1 MNIKIVKL
9 VNGEDVVAY
18 LPQGADQLPE
28 ESKLIRLKKPL
39 LIKYVPQM
47 TMTGFKDY
55 VGLIRWCSYTN
66 DVIVTIPKDKIMSI
80 TNANPSMASSYDKM
94 AVNYLKIPVELRFF
108 SKPLKS
114 GKLFKVALGIR
125 ASVKLTAVNKET
137 NKENGYFKK

>member
-1 MNIKIVKL
+1 MEQPTHNIKIVKL

-55 VGLIRWCSYTN
+55 VALIRWCSYTT
-66 DVIVTIPKDKIMSI
+66 DIIITIPKDKIMTI
-80 TNANPSMASSYDKM
+80 TNASIEMANSYTNL
-94 AVNYLKIPVELRFF
+94 ASNYSQKPV
-108 SKPLKS
+108 PLKQNNYQREALS
-114 GKLFKVALGIR
+114 DEENEKLNEIFDELDDDWD
-125 ASVKLTAVNKET
+125 NKT
-137 NKENGYFKK
+137 IH